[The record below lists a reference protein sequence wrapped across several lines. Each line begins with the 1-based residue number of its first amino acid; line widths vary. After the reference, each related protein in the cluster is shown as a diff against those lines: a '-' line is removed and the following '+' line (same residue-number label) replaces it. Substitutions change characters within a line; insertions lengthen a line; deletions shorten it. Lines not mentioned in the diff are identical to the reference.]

1 MPLLTTFAG
10 GSVRGF
16 GRLRRVVAGVV
27 DSAAF
32 NISPALEGK
41 STWTAADGP
50 LNITSG
56 SYTITPINTFS
67 SNVFL
72 WGEGGGF
79 GATHGGGGSGAITA
93 RVTFVAN
100 QTYYISTFG
109 AGVSANPSAGGGNA
123 AGIFFGPSLTQ
134 ANSIVIA
141 AGGGGG
147 GDPDNLGGAPGS
159 TAGGVGGHPAG
170 SSGSSARGGGGGTQ
184 SAGGGGG
191 NSSPAPALENG
202 TAGSALA
209 GGAGKSG
216 PAANRRGGGGGAG
229 YYGGGGGGYY
239 GYIVGGEQQP
249 GGTGGG
255 GGGGSNFAS
264 ANTSRVTDVVQ
275 YSGSGTTAGNDANS
289 NRGGAGTGG
298 SPSTT
303 RGSAKIYMT
312 LT

>member
-27 DSAAF
+27 NSTAF

-67 SNVFL
+67 SDVFL

-79 GATHGGGGSGAITA
+79 SATYGGGGSGAITA

-141 AGGGGG
+141 AAGGGG
-147 GDPDNLGGAPGS
+147 GDPDNLGLAPGS
-159 TAGGVGGHPAG
+159 TAGGAGGHPAG
-170 SSGSSARGGGGGTQ
+170 TGGGLSPRGGGGGTQ
-184 SAGGGGG
+184 SAGGAGG
-191 NSSPAPALENG
+191 NSSPAPAPENG

-216 PAANRRGGGGGAG
+216 PSANRRGGGGGGG
-229 YYGGGGGGYY
+229 YYGGGGGGYASY
-239 GYIVGGEQQP
+239 TTNQQSGGA
-249 GGTGGG
+249 GGG

-275 YSGSGTTAGNDANS
+275 YSGSGTTAGNDANP